1 MAPMRPGTNLL
12 MLISRLRVLDE
23 VDLVLQN
30 EDVLQ
35 LHDFDGSQVL
45 GRLRLRARL
54 VSGWKTIEQTRS
66 TSICAKTFVINQ
78 EVSDFQWE
86 ASLAIYLS
94 ISFLSYGL
102 SYQSISHLP
111 RGMTDS

>member
-1 MAPMRPGTNLL
+1 

-23 VDLVLQN
+23 VDLVLQD

-66 TSICAKTFVINQ
+66 TSIWAKTFMINQ
-78 EVSDFQWE
+78 VDPDLKKKLHSRVGFFGH
-86 ASLAIYLS
+86 LLS